1 MVPGDALIPL
11 AAPRLAP
18 VRFDKRYSAPAAGE
32 RSGDSARSCSPARMH
47 GIAVLS
53 AVCVLMLVGLSP
65 LANAENAIGLWPRGE
80 PVEARHSPALH
91 ATGVDDI
98 QLGAQSL
105 GGHGYTD
112 EFCLRSNAPLAY
124 RVVAQPGPDDTGFQL
139 NNARAGAVPFKVRY
153 RAGAGAQPTQPLQP
167 GAYSSAYASTPQP
180 DDACPQGRAVAFDL
194 EVPANQRATQ
204 DAEIY
209 SGALTLMLVVE

>member
-18 VRFDKRYSAPAAGE
+18 VRFEKLSPAPAAGDCSGDFE
-32 RSGDSARSCSPARMH
+32 RSRSPTRML
-47 GIAVLS
+47 GIAVCL
-53 AVCVLMLVGLSP
+53 LMLAGLSP
-65 LANAENAIGLWPRGE
+65 LANAENATGY
-80 PVEARHSPALH
+80 ARAVSQLKLVIPPALH

-105 GGHGYTD
+105 GDHGYTD

-153 RAGAGAQPTQPLQP
+153 RAGAGAEPTQPLQP
-167 GAYSSAYASTPQP
+167 GAYSSAYASTPQR

-204 DAEIY
+204 DAGIY